1 LQRNTATIQGKAA
14 CEAGFAGVPP
24 APSEPRLLALARF
37 AGEAGVE
44 GVAAEARSLAER
56 VVEGRFYVACL
67 GQFKRGKSSL
77 LNALVGVPLL
87 PVGVVPVTS
96 VVTVVRFGSCNAARV
111 RFSDGHEQEIGV
123 DDLAGFVSEEGNPSN
138 RKAVAVVELFV
149 PSSLLES
156 GMCLVDTP
164 GLGSVFEG
172 NSAVTRGF
180 VPHID
185 AGLVVLGADPPIS
198 ADELALVQEIA
209 RHSSDLIFVLN
220 KSDRL
225 PDAERRE
232 ARAFAERVLAEKL
245 GRPATV
251 LEVSATERLSGA
263 GPARDWQAL
272 ADGLAA
278 LAKQSGAE
286 LVHAAEE
293 RGAQFFAKRIIREL
307 TEQRDALVRPLEE
320 SQRRL
325 DDLRGCVGEAE
336 RSLGD
341 LAFLFDAEEARLAGE
356 FARWA
361 AEFLRRALPDARD
374 LFLRALDAQQPRG
387 KLALRPD
394 AFAAAQEIYLRVLS
408 PWLPDAQRAAE
419 SLYVEA
425 SQRFVK
431 LTDDFLDRLATSGD
445 TALADLPRGV
455 GPETGFRVRSR
466 LFYTELWG
474 LTGRGLLGWLADLLR
489 TRASVRNS
497 VEREVGEYLDRIVK
511 ANASRIQSD
520 FRERVRESR
529 WRMQAEIKSLL
540 KNISASAERALM
552 RARERRA
559 AGADAVH
566 FELSRIQLLLR
577 ETEAL
582 VPPLRKEPSP

>member
-1 LQRNTATIQGKAA
+1 MQSKA
-14 CEAGFAGVPP
+14 VPEGDVSG
-24 APSEPRLLALARF
+24 APPGSRERRLLALARL
-37 AGEAGVE
+37 AGEAGAE
-44 GVAAEARSLAER
+44 GVVAEAKALAER

-77 LNALVGVPLL
+77 LNALVGTSLL

-96 VVTVVRFGSCNAARV
+96 VVTVVRFGERKAARV

-123 DDLAGFVSEEGNPSN
+123 DDLAAFVSEEGNPSN

-172 NSAVTRGF
+172 NTAVTHGF

-185 AGLVVLGADPPIS
+185 AGLIVLGADPPIS

-209 RHSSDLIFVLN
+209 RHSSELIFVLN

-225 PDAERRE
+225 PDTERRE
-232 ARAFAERVLAEKL
+232 ARSFAERVLKEKL

-251 LEVSATERLSGA
+251 LEVSASERLAGT

-272 ADGLAA
+272 ADRLAT
-278 LAKQSGAE
+278 LAKQSGAG

-325 DDLRGCVGEAE
+325 DDLRACVAEAE

-374 LFLRALDAQQPRG
+374 QFLRALDVRQSRG
-387 KLALRPD
+387 KMSLRPD

-431 LTDDFLDRLATSGD
+431 LTNDFLDRLVTSGD

-474 LTGRGLLGWLADLLR
+474 LTGRGFLGWLADLLR
-489 TRASVRNS
+489 GRASVRRS

-540 KNISASAERALM
+540 KNISASAERALV

-566 FELSRIQLLLR
+566 LELSRIQRLLR
-577 ETEAL
+577 EIEAL

>member
-1 LQRNTATIQGKAA
+1 MQSKAA
-14 CEAGFAGVPP
+14 GAFEGGAAGAPPVPN
-24 APSEPRLLALARF
+24 EPRLLALARV
-37 AGEAGVE
+37 AGEAGAE
-44 GVAAEARSLAER
+44 GVATEARSLAER

-77 LNALVGVPLL
+77 VNALVGASLL

-111 RFSDGHEQEIGV
+111 RFSDGHEQGISAA
-123 DDLAGFVSEEGNPSN
+123 DLAAFVSEDGNPSN

-172 NSAVTRGF
+172 NTAVTRGF

-209 RHSSDLIFVLN
+209 RHSSELIFVLN

-232 ARAFAERVLAEKL
+232 ARAFAERVLAGKL

-251 LEVSATERLSGA
+251 LEVSASERLAGT

-272 ADGLAA
+272 ADGLAT
-278 LAKQSGAE
+278 LAKQSGAG

-293 RGAQFFAKRIIREL
+293 RGAQFFAKRVIREL

-325 DDLRGCVGEAE
+325 DDLCGCVAEAE

-361 AEFLRRALPDARD
+361 AKFLRRALPDARD
-374 LFLRALDAQQPRG
+374 QFLRALDAREPRG
-387 KLALRPD
+387 KLTLRPD

-408 PWLPDAQRAAE
+408 PWLPEAQRAAE
-419 SLYVEA
+419 SLYIEA

-431 LTDDFLDRLATSGD
+431 LTNDFLDRLATSGD
-445 TALADLPRGV
+445 TALADLPCGV

-489 TRASVRNS
+489 SRASVRRS
-497 VEREVGEYLDRIVK
+497 VEREVGEYLDRIIK
-511 ANASRIQSD
+511 ANASRIQGD

-529 WRMQAEIKSLL
+529 WRMQGEIKSLL
-540 KNISASAERALM
+540 KNISASADRALV

-566 FELSRIQLLLR
+566 FELSRIQLLSR

-582 VPPLRKEPSP
+582 VPPLRKESSP